1 MNIRTLLFIT
11 LERRVAYMIKGRQAF
26 GLAPSNHQSHPAH
39 TLDRRNTMRSSTQDR
54 TEDTFRKVMGKLG
67 EVTRK
72 LSENM
77 KREAKDNAEKL
88 AVKV

>member
-1 MNIRTLLFIT
+1 
-11 LERRVAYMIKGRQAF
+11 
-26 GLAPSNHQSHPAH
+26 
-39 TLDRRNTMRSSTQDR
+39 MRSSTQDR

-77 KREAKDNAEKL
+77 QREAKENAEKM